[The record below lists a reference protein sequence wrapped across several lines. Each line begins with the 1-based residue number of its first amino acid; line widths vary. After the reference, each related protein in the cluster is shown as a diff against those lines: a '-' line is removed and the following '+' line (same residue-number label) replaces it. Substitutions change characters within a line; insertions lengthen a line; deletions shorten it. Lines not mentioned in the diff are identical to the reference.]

1 MICGLV
7 ALPAGCSKVGEFNP
21 YNGVTNEMCHVY
33 IARDLN
39 YIGGTT
45 DETEEFEVVVM
56 SPAANHKEH
65 GKWTKRWIHA
75 MTTPVFVLLLT
86 SCGGEDGGLTFPRI
100 TRPRSRR

>member
-1 MICGLV
+1 
-7 ALPAGCSKVGEFNP
+7 
-21 YNGVTNEMCHVY
+21 MCHVY

-65 GKWTKRWIHA
+65 GMWTKRWIHA

-86 SCGGEDGGLTFPRI
+86 SCGGGGWVVDLSIVGVHRRRLPRE
-100 TRPRSRR
+100 RSWNRSS